1 MLLALSDLVTNDCL
15 KVEVLGA
22 AYHQRMNPPTTSQR
36 SKMMAS
42 IRGKNT
48 KPELKLRH
56 ALFAAGFR
64 YRLHRQDLPGSPDM
78 VFSRYHA
85 VLFVHGCFWHR
96 HEGCRFAAT
105 PKSNGEFWRLK
116 FEGNVRR
123 DVRDLALLR
132 QSGWRVATV
141 WECALKR
148 SVEDVVGTVEE
159 WLQGD
164 QDVLVVE

>member
-1 MLLALSDLVTNDCL
+1 MRCLPQASDI
-15 KVEVLGA
+15 
-22 AYHQRMNPPTTSQR
+22 
-36 SKMMAS
+36 AS
-42 IRGKNT
+42 IGKICLDHPT
-48 KPELKLRH
+48 W
-56 ALFAAGFR
+56 
-64 YRLHRQDLPGSPDM
+64 
-78 VFSRYHA
+78 
-85 VLFVHGCFWHR
+85 CFWHR

>member
-1 MLLALSDLVTNDCL
+1 
-15 KVEVLGA
+15 
-22 AYHQRMNPPTTSQR
+22 
-36 SKMMAS
+36 
-42 IRGKNT
+42 
-48 KPELKLRH
+48 
-56 ALFAAGFR
+56 
-64 YRLHRQDLPGSPDM
+64 M